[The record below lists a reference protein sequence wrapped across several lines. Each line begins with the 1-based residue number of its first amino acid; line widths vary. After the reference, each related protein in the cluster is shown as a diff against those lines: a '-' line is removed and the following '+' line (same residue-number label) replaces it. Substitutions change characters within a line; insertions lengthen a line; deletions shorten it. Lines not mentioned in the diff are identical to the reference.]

1 MREYIQTIKE
11 RYFKAL
17 AGIGDEDI
25 SAQKLELMRRTLE
38 AYGELVEAPE
48 KGATVLP
55 DMDEYPDFEVPPDR
69 LN

>member
-38 AYGELVEAPE
+38 AY
-48 KGATVLP
+48 
-55 DMDEYPDFEVPPDR
+55 
-69 LN
+69 